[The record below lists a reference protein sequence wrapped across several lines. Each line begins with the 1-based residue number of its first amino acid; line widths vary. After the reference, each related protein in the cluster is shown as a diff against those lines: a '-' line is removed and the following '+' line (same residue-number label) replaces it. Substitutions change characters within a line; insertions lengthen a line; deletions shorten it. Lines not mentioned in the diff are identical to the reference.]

1 MSTPDNPNSKNQA
14 DEKERKRELTVN
26 NIESVGNIERLLRE
40 KYRIEYYF
48 YPDEIRKLKK
58 IILEVIALKTE
69 AHERRKKGDFNGWW
83 SLEIDTIFSE
93 VMCRFFAEYQ
103 IDLMGLKKGEM
114 HRSKLVEAF
123 RLLKGK
129 RSID

>member
-114 HRSKLVEAF
+114 HR
-123 RLLKGK
+123 
-129 RSID
+129 